1 MMDHKMNRT
10 MEYNEILAAQK
21 AFSELDELHVIHSEK
36 KTFFSDFKELWQYRE
51 LLILLAWRDVK
62 VRYKQTYLGIA
73 WAILQ
78 PLMSMIIFSV
88 IFGQLAKL
96 PSEGV
101 PYPIYTLAALL
112 PWQLFSFAIS
122 ASSNSLVGNERMI
135 AKVYFPRLILPLSS
149 ILVGLVDFIFAF
161 GILIILMLVYQIP
174 FTLRL
179 LLVPCLILFAILAA
193 LSAGFWLSAINVKY
207 RDVRYMVPF
216 ITQIWMYASPIAY
229 SGTLIP
235 ANWKWLYGLNPMV
248 GVIEG
253 FRWALLGLNG
263 VNTNL
268 IFLSILIV
276 FVMLWG
282 GVQYFKT
289 MEDQFADVL

>member
-1 MMDHKMNRT
+1 MDSA
-10 MEYNEILAAQK
+10 EILAAK
-21 AFSELDELHVIHSEK
+21 KEFTDLDELHVIQSDRK
-36 KTFFSDFKELWQYRE
+36 SFFSDFKELWQYRE
-51 LLILLAWRDVK
+51 LMILLAWRDVK

-78 PLMSMIIFSV
+78 PLMTMIIFSV

-101 PYPIYTLAALL
+101 PYPIYTFAALL
-112 PWQLFSFAIS
+112 PWQLFSFAFS
-122 ASSNSLVGNERMI
+122 ASSNSLVGNERI
-135 AKVYFPRLILPLSS
+135 ISKVYFPRLILPLSS
-149 ILVGLVDFIFAF
+149 ILVGLVDFVFSF
-161 GILIILMLVYQIP
+161 GILIILMLVYQVP

-179 LLVPCLILFAILAA
+179 LLIPLLILFAILAA
-193 LSAGFWLSAINVKY
+193 LSVGFWLSAINVRY

-216 ITQIWMYASPIAY
+216 ITQVWMYASPIAY
-229 SGTLIP
+229 SSTLIP
-235 ANWKWLYGLNPMV
+235 SQWKWLYGLNPMV

-263 VNTNL
+263 GDL
-268 IFLSILIV
+268 ITFGISILIV
-276 FVMLWG
+276 LMLLLG

-289 MEDQFADVL
+289 MEDKFADVL

>member
-1 MMDHKMNRT
+1 MDSV
-10 MEYNEILAAQK
+10 EILAAK
-21 AFSELDELHVIHSEK
+21 KEFSGLDELHVIQSGRK
-36 KTFFSDFKELWQYRE
+36 SFFSDFKELWQYRE

-78 PLMSMIIFSV
+78 PLMTMIIFSV

-101 PYPIYTLAALL
+101 PYPIYTFAALL
-112 PWQLFSFAIS
+112 PWQLFSFAFS
-122 ASSNSLVGNERMI
+122 ASSNSLVGNERI
-135 AKVYFPRLILPLSS
+135 ISKVYFPRLILPLSS
-149 ILVGLVDFIFAF
+149 IIVGLVDFIFSFA
-161 GILIILMLVYQIP
+161 ILIILMLAYQVP

-179 LLVPCLILFAILAA
+179 LLIPILILFAILAA
-193 LSAGFWLSAINVKY
+193 LSVGFWLSAINVRY

-216 ITQIWMYASPIAY
+216 ITQVWMYASPIAY
-229 SGTLIP
+229 SSTLIP
-235 ANWKWLYGLNPMV
+235 LEWKWLYGLNPMV

-263 VNTNL
+263 GDMTT
-268 IFLSILIV
+268 ICLSILIV
-276 FVMLWG
+276 ILLLLG

-289 MEDQFADVL
+289 MEDKFADVL